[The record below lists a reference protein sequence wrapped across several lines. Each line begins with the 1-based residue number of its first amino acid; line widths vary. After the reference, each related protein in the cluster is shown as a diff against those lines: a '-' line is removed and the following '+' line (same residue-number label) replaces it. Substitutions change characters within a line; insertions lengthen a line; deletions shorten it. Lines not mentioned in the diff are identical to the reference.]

1 MLLLITTLAFT
12 GCSDKNETDVQSN
25 NNTNNVEN
33 TTSNQYNVSGYW
45 KVDSKEVST
54 GYYIVEFKDDN
65 TMIEY
70 FPNNNTLKSTYEI
83 KEASTNNLTILNSSS
98 TLIKLQKIDDFNMNI
113 LYDTVTEHATKISKA
128 DFNKLLNNLSESK
141 DDTVIYNSYYQKY
154 DENYTNIEENEISVE
169 ENYTNIEQ
177 NNISVEENNTSIE
190 ENNINIE
197 DNDMSIEQTEINV
210 EDNDTSIEQT
220 EIDVEDND
228 AYIEETDI
236 DIQDNDAYIEE
247 TEVNV
252 EDNDAYIEENNI
264 SVEEENNDFE

>member
-1 MLLLITTLAFT
+1 MLLLITILAFT
-12 GCSDKNETDVQSN
+12 GCSDKNHTDVQSN
-25 NNTNNVEN
+25 NTNSVEN

-45 KVDSKEVST
+45 KVESKEVST
-54 GYYIVEFKDDN
+54 GYYIIEFKDDN
-65 TMIEY
+65 TMVEY

-83 KEASTNNLTILNSSS
+83 KDTSINNLKILTSSG
-98 TLIKLQKIDDFNMNI
+98 TLINLQKIDESNMNI
-113 LYDTVTEHATKISKA
+113 LYDTVIEHAMKISKA

-141 DDTVIYNSYYQKY
+141 DDTVIYNSYYQEY
-154 DENYTNIEENEISVE
+154 DENYTNIEENEIRVE

-177 NNISVEENNTSIE
+177 NNISVEENNTFIEETDISIEENNTSIE

-197 DNDMSIEQTEINV
+197 DNDTSIEETEIN
-210 EDNDTSIEQT
+210 
-220 EIDVEDND
+220 VEDND

-236 DIQDNDAYIEE
+236 DIEDNDTSIDE
-247 TEVNV
+247 TDINV